1 MERTLDL
8 IEQCDRFTTVLVV
21 RKSPE
26 VPDPLVEVLTD
37 AGLNVLGP
45 VDTARAALVIA
56 AQAAPDLALVAP
68 ELSGRRDGAELAR
81 CLQDTWGVPAVI
93 LPDA

>member
-1 MERTLDL
+1 MEKTLDL

-26 VPDPLVEVLTD
+26 IPDPLVEILTD

-45 VDTARAALVIA
+45 VDTARAALAIT
-56 AQAAPDLALVAP
+56 AQAGADLALVAP
-68 ELSGRRDGAELAR
+68 ELAGRRNGEELAR
-81 CLQDTWGVPAVI
+81 CLEDTWGVPAVL
-93 LPDA
+93 LPNA